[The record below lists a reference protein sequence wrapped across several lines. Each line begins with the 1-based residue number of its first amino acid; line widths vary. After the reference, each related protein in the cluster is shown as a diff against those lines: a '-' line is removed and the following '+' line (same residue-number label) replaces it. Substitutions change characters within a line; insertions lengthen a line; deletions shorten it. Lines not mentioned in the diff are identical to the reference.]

1 VEATT
6 EESEDYRRLKMY
18 VLLNEPSG
26 GDSKE
31 AFEVLDETF
40 GSGEFTSGQA
50 VSAINVALEV
60 GTSKAQSLFNK
71 LVADD
76 YIGEN

>member
-1 VEATT
+1 
-6 EESEDYRRLKMY
+6 MY
-18 VLLNEPSG
+18 ILLDEPNG

-50 VSAINVALEV
+50 IGAINIALET
-60 GTSKAQSLFNK
+60 GPTKAQSLFNK
-71 LVADD
+71 LVANGCV
-76 YIGEN
+76 GES